1 MWSDNEAVVDLLN
14 VEHLV
19 GAVLRVVK
27 DDRLDPVT
35 VGVYGDWGSGKS
47 SVIHL
52 LRERIATEP
61 DLLAVYF
68 NGWRFEGYEDAKAAL
83 ASTIL
88 EQIQEEAEQPTG
100 GKLAKV
106 KTVVVDAVKAFWGRI
121 DTLRLGKHALAVG
134 ANASI
139 AAGAVALGATAAA
152 PVTVAALVAAVLA
165 SLAASGKEID
175 GEQLAALI
183 KAREAADAKEQR
195 DTHVS
200 VRDFHKAFAE
210 LVQKLNVKRLVV
222 IVDDLDR
229 CLPHNVIDTLEA
241 IRLFLS
247 APKTAFVIAAEEGLI
262 RDAVASRFAESP
274 AAGGLDGR
282 PRASVGARYLEKLIQ
297 VPVRVPPL
305 SRSDLHGYLNLLFA
319 EQREAD
325 AATFA
330 QLCERVRA
338 SSSYDAVSFH
348 AGNAKEL
355 LGRDVS
361 DELRSDFLL
370 AEQIAPV
377 LALCADGN
385 PRQTKRFLNALVLRL
400 QMSADRKVMLDRA
413 IAAKMLLLEYFLPEM
428 FRTLALDAAAHEG
441 RAETLVDL
449 EADVRGGAG
458 DGTATPRAG
467 AAVGTFAM
475 QAAAMLDNERF
486 RTWLRADPPL
496 GTVDLRPYVYFAN
509 ERFALPV
516 GLAQRLSKAGSRA
529 LEQLLGDAESEQG
542 AAAEVTAGLPLPEAA
557 VILGE
562 LTARA
567 RGSGVDLQARTSPL
581 HAMVAVAKKR
591 PEVGTDVIAAILGLP
606 YEVLPAGAAIL
617 IASLAPDPSLR
628 EPAVRALRTLSA
640 QSRNPALS
648 SAAASRLKTLE
659 SRAAAA
665 AGR

>member
-14 VEHLV
+14 VQHLV

-52 LRERIATEP
+52 LRERIAAEP

-106 KTVVVDAVKAFWGRI
+106 KTTVVDAVKAFWGRI

-165 SLAASGKEID
+165 SLAASGKNID
-175 GEQLAALI
+175 GEQLAELI

-200 VRDFHKAFAE
+200 VRDFHKAFGE
-210 LVQKLNVKRLVV
+210 LVQQLGVKRLVV

-229 CLPHNVIDTLEA
+229 CLPHNVIETLEA

-262 RDAVASRFAESP
+262 RDAVASRFSESP
-274 AAGGLDGR
+274 ATAGLDGR

-330 QLCERVRA
+330 QLCERVRGA
-338 SSSYDAVSFH
+338 SSYDAVSFH

-355 LGRDVS
+355 LGREVS

-377 LALCADGN
+377 LALCAEGN
-385 PRQTKRFLNALVLRL
+385 PRQTKRFLNALVLRV
-400 QMSADRKVMLDRA
+400 QMSEDRKVVLDRA

-428 FRTLALDAAAHEG
+428 FRSLALEAAGHEG
-441 RAETLVDL
+441 RAATLAALET
-449 EADVRGGAG
+449 EVRGEAR
-458 DGTATPRAG
+458 DSAAAPRAG
-467 AAVGTFAM
+467 GAVGTFAA
-475 QAAAMLDNERF
+475 QASAMLDNERF
-486 RTWLRADPPL
+486 RTWLRADPAL
-496 GTVDLRPYVYFAN
+496 GAVDLRPYVYFAN

-529 LEQLLGDAESEQG
+529 LEQLLGESEAEQG
-542 AAAEVTAGLPLPEAA
+542 AGADVTAGLPLPEAA
-557 VILGE
+557 AILAE

-567 RGSGVDLQARTSPL
+567 RASGVDLQARTSPL
-581 HAMVAVAKKR
+581 QAMVAVAKKR

-606 YEVLPAGAAIL
+606 YEALPAGAALL
-617 IASLAPDPSLR
+617 IASLAPEPSLR
-628 EPAVRALRTLSA
+628 EPALRALRTLGA
-640 QSRNPALS
+640 QTKNPALS
-648 SAAASRLKTLE
+648 TAAASRLKTLE

-665 AGR
+665 GR